1 MRRPPAAAAAGAAPA
16 AGAPVVMEQPL
27 VPSDLAK
34 LFLAIKAEMHAMRR
48 MPQEIPPGAVVQYYN
63 DLSSGVLAPEDMRI
77 EDLFYRVQ
85 IDPSGQ
91 IISQSDPILLISRY
105 NFALRRISPV
115 AMDPAFAGAAPAL
128 VTFNVREAGRNF
140 DVFKRPINMQSLL
153 TSTSFGM
160 AEWDG
165 VYITVPG
172 TTLEVNWTVD
182 TTRWPALV
190 GAAKEFGVQL
200 LGDYVACSPVE

>member
-1 MRRPPAAAAAGAAPA
+1 MPAQRPNAFRRPMGQAPEGQQPAPQDR
-16 AGAPVVMEQPL
+16 PVMA
-27 VPSDLAK
+27 SDLAS
-34 LFLAIKAEMHAMRR
+34 LFLAMRGELNKQQGR
-48 MPQEIPPGAVVQYYN
+48 VQPGALVQYYN
-63 DLSSGVLAPEDMRI
+63 DLSSGVIAPEDMRI
-77 EDLFYRVQ
+77 EDLQFRVQ

-105 NFALRRISPV
+105 NFALRRIMGIV
-115 AMDPAFAGAAPAL
+115 MDPAFAGAAPSL
-128 VTFNVREAGRNF
+128 VSFQIREAGRNF
-140 DVFKRPINMQSLL
+140 DVFKRPVSMQSLML
-153 TSTSFGM
+153 GTFGV

-182 TTRWPALV
+182 NTRWPALV